1 MGTQAGRFIS
11 QYVYF
16 LDKISEIIYNIAMT
30 TDNAAQI
37 DENDPNITLIDDK
50 DKNGQVVEAKK
61 NSLIPTGG
69 DGLSKY
75 IAQVNQFPILTKEE
89 EYDYAIRLKENGDKE
104 AAQIL
109 VQSHLRLVVKMA
121 VDYRGYGLS
130 LTDLISEGNVGLVK
144 AVKKFDPEQ
153 GFRFSTYA
161 MWWVKANMQE
171 YILKSWSLVKI
182 GTTKAQ
188 KKLFFNLKKIK
199 RKLGVYDDEKTL
211 SQDNVAIISSTLN
224 VDEKEV
230 RDMDSRM
237 IGADM
242 SLNNKVGEDGD
253 DEVVDFMASDDLSQ
267 EDVAINRQEKN
278 KKEEILKK
286 AFEVLN
292 ERERDIL
299 IKRQMSEISSTLDD
313 LSKDYNISRER
324 IRQIE
329 MAAIEKI
336 KKEVLRLQFA

>member
-1 MGTQAGRFIS
+1 M
-11 QYVYF
+11 
-16 LDKISEIIYNIAMT
+16 
-30 TDNAAQI
+30 
-37 DENDPNITLIDDK
+37 
-50 DKNGQVVEAKK
+50 
-61 NSLIPTGG
+61 
-69 DGLSKY
+69 
-75 IAQVNQFPILTKEE
+75 
-89 EYDYAIRLKENGDKE
+89 RLKENGDKE